1 MHYQAWKAFIGPVYG
16 VKQIICHV
24 KNPFVSFICILLLS
38 HLVHKNRTDLLFL
51 KVFTSPNISNTEV
64 TKLVWPKRVK
74 MSAYC
79 LLVLICL
86 FLCGEVRWLPL
97 QANVPTVQIH
107 KNYLFIFFVVVASEL
122 YSQVLF
128 HALVP
133 KLQSQWYIFTELLF
147 LFSGFHLIFPPL
159 LLHFFFLVF
168 LQYFPFLFPCSF
180 LSLYSSALF
189 FPAQNWLS
197 FFCRTCS
204 SSLSCSSWRLFSS
217 HSFCFLFA
225 ICIYFPLYCV
235 PIAIMLSF
243 PHPCS

>member
-1 MHYQAWKAFIGPVYG
+1 MWRIHLSPSYVYYYCPTLFTKTG
-16 VKQIICHV
+16 LI
-24 KNPFVSFICILLLS
+24 FYSSRFS
-38 HLVHKNRTDLLFL
+38 HLQTLATQRLLNCCGQREWKCLHIVCLCWYVYFY
-51 KVFTSPNISNTEV
+51 V
-64 TKLVWPKRVK
+64 VK
-74 MSAYC
+74 SGDFHCKQMS
-79 LLVLICL
+79 
-86 FLCGEVRWLPL
+86 
-97 QANVPTVQIH
+97 VQIH

-133 KLQSQWYIFTELLF
+133 KLQSQWCIFTELLF